1 MERLATLAPCL
12 DCGWA
17 PRYISCYLLSEW
29 LLATGD
35 QETQGGE
42 MVTHGEQFP
51 MCGFGIP
58 SQEIKDRITG

>member
-1 MERLATLAPCL
+1 MESPATLAPCL

-17 PRYISCYLLSEW
+17 PRSISCYLLSEW

-35 QETQGGE
+35 QETQREE
-42 MVTHGEQFP
+42 MATHGEQSS

-58 SQEIKDRITG
+58 NREIKDRITG